1 MKINQKLN
9 VVIEMEDEGG
19 TSYVHTETISSQTFE
34 RYWRVIAKTFAA
46 IHGGGLGSVAGPRVA
61 SLMLKDIATDL
72 GVWEDGEDGEGVKIA
87 GVQSGLMNE
96 IRRLANVIAL
106 KDGKWQMIPLQE
118 AVDKKLMNPE
128 DIKEVENAIVFFT
141 VYSSMMRRP
150 IRRAMMMGAAEVFG
164 AQITS
169 LNSTE
174 FAASLP
180 TSTVTGSIGEKATA

>member
-19 TSYVHTETISSQTFE
+19 TSYVHAEPISAQTFE
-34 RYWRVIAKTFAA
+34 RYYKVIAKTFAA

-61 SLMLKDIATDL
+61 SLLLKDIATDL
-72 GVWEDGEDGEGVKIA
+72 GLWEDGEDGSGVKIA

-106 KDGKWQMIPLQE
+106 KDGKWQTIPLQE

-128 DIKEVENAIVFFT
+128 DLKEVENAIVFFT

-180 TSTVTGSIGEKATA
+180 TSTGTANTGEKATV